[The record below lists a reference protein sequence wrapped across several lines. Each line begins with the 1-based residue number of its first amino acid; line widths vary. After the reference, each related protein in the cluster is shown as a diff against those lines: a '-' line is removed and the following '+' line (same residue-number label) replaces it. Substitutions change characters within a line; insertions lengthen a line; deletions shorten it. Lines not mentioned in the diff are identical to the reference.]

1 MPPKRTGGVP
11 LMRKT
16 QLRPAYGRD
25 YLSLWT
31 WSTIR
36 WFRWDCDMV
45 VRKYVLIRRRA
56 ENVRSL
62 VALVAGMTSRI
73 LTRVVTS
80 ENIILTAA
88 DYCCRN
94 VMRSLSSTVFLFA
107 DLKCMRSSS
116 SWTFSLSLSR
126 SSP

>member
-1 MPPKRTGGVP
+1 
-11 LMRKT
+11 
-16 QLRPAYGRD
+16 
-25 YLSLWT
+25 
-31 WSTIR
+31 
-36 WFRWDCDMV
+36 MV

-80 ENIILTAA
+80 ENNILAAA

-94 VMRSLSSTVFLFA
+94 VMISLSSTVFLFA
-107 DLKCMRSSS
+107 NLKCMRSNSS
-116 SWTFSLSLSR
+116 
-126 SSP
+126 